1 MADLGNSNPFTPPG
15 RAPYGGMPGQ
25 FAGPAFNPLAEALA
39 SWGVQQPPGFWQ
51 NLSQWAAPGVDRA
64 ERMARGVVGMAGEA
78 TGVPAAGRAGEAF
91 AAGEPMRGTG
101 EALMALPSRM
111 GAILGFPLS
120 QAEAQTPDPRQARIT
135 KLDRDIAGHR
145 KTLEDLGRQNFR
157 STQAR
162 QNASKPYLD
171 AIGSAQ
177 AERDRLQGQLDT
189 EFKAL
194 TDQRLAEERGAAWRN
209 TPTATAYPGVQYG
222 SAGLGAL
229 GSAYLAFRGARA
241 PVVQFNQR
249 LQSVVDRQRAAIDKA
264 NDKTLTAAERN
275 QARRTAEAAQRE
287 YGDMVA
293 NQPHLTLGN
302 RLTTGALS
310 GAATDLGMMAPT
322 VADYI
327 YSFQDPEGALH
338 GYSAGQ
344 LNPLENPGRFGVGA
358 VTGGFAGMLGQEIGE
373 RFPGIRVP
381 PSYAAETAGLPSRYQ
396 SPRKPSAPR
405 KRK

>member
-1 MADLGNSNPFTPPG
+1 MADLGNPFTPPG

-25 FAGPAFNPLAEALA
+25 FAGPAFSPLAEALA

-51 NLSQWAAPGVDRA
+51 NLARFAAPPVDQA
-64 ERMARGVVGMAGEA
+64 ERMARGVVGMTGEA

-177 AERDRLQGQLDT
+177 AERDRLQGQLDA

-209 TPTATAYPGVQYG
+209 TPFARKYPGTPEAM
-222 SAGLGAL
+222 AGVGATI
-229 GSAYLAFRGARA
+229 GTAIPFMRARGATSGW
-241 PVVQFNQR
+241 NQR
-249 LQSVVDRQRAAIDKA
+249 LQGISARWKSALDQA
-264 NDKTLTAAERN
+264 NDTALPAAQRN
-275 QARRTAEAAQRE
+275 QARRTAQAAEAEFNQALGE
-287 YGDMVA
+287 
-293 NQPHLTLGN
+293 QPHMSRLGAAGI
-302 RLTTGALS
+302 GA
-310 GAATDLGMMAPT
+310 AATDFSLALPTGIDYLASRADPQGELAQYTTHSLDPRNPELYGRLGLGL
-322 VADYI
+322 I
-327 YSFQDPEGALH
+327 GGGALGEIGNELGSFGARPPG
-338 GYSAGQ
+338 GYS
-344 LNPLENPGRFGVGA
+344 
-358 VTGGFAGMLGQEIGE
+358 
-373 RFPGIRVP
+373 
-381 PSYAAETAGLPSRYQ
+381 AETAGLPARYQ
-396 SPRKPSAPR
+396 PPRKPSAPR